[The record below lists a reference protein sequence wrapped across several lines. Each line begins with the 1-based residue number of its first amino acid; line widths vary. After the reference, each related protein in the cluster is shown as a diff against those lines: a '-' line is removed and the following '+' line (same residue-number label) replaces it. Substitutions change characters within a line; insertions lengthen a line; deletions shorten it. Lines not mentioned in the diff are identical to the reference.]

1 VGTGIDRYRAA
12 LEHFSDPAA
21 VGQPVPVSGWC
32 ARDVV
37 EHMIAAQ
44 RALLVLF
51 APEDT
56 TSEATAATPTDMSL
70 VDAWNDVRESRL
82 PP

>member
-1 VGTGIDRYRAA
+1 MT
-12 LEHFSDPAA
+12 
-21 VGQPVPVSGWC
+21 
-32 ARDVV
+32 
-37 EHMIAAQ
+37 AAQ

-56 TSEATAATPTDMSL
+56 TSEATAATPTDKSL